1 MKKSKVINTYVD
13 YEMYKVLKGLS
24 FCKNRYPS

>member
-13 YEMYKVLKGLS
+13 DEMYKVLKGLS
-24 FCKNRYPS
+24 FCENRSLS